1 MQWLTSS
8 LHCHAEQDQ
17 EGETHQICN
26 QQKWVRTLCL
36 PKKSFCNKIAITQI
50 VIITKKL
57 VFAKNVAFAKN
68 IVIEKKLKQMN
79 EHKLCSP
86 VVHEMLQSLC

>member
-17 EGETHQICN
+17 EGKTHQICN

-36 PKKSFCNKIAITQI
+36 PKQSFCNKIAIAQKF
-50 VIITKKL
+50 VIAKKL
-57 VFAKNVAFAKN
+57 VFAKNVAFAQN
-68 IVIEKKLKQMN
+68 FVIEKQIKTAK
-79 EHKLCSP
+79 
-86 VVHEMLQSLC
+86 